1 MIQMEPKKK
10 KKLEI
15 IVLFSSI
22 WFLISLPLPFIIG
35 NPQVNETQLSFVL
48 PIIGLMTVPFI
59 VLAIAWTLKPE
70 LAS

>member
-1 MIQMEPKKK
+1 MEPKKK

-15 IVLFSSI
+15 IILFSGI

-35 NPQVNETQLSFVL
+35 NPLVNETQLSFVL